1 MLYFNIFLILV
12 LNILNIINMFASE
25 IFLTGYLKAM
35 QIPRSALFQ
44 HFALLNF
51 MGQTIGIVF

>member
-1 MLYFNIFLILV
+1 
-12 LNILNIINMFASE
+12 MFASQ